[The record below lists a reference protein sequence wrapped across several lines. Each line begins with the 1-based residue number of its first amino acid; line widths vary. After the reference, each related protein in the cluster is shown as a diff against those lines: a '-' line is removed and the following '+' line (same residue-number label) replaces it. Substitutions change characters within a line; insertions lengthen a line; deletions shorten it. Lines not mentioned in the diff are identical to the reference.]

1 MSRLWRPGPPERLD
15 FPVRGAARSPVT
27 FVCEPL
33 KLLTRYILRELVGPL
48 IFALSTLTAL
58 LLLQQV
64 AKQFG
69 NLVGKGLGW
78 GVIGEFFLLSIPFI
92 IAMTMP
98 MGVLVAVLYA
108 FSRLT
113 AENEVTALRA
123 SGISVMRL
131 VRPAIFFGAALGLAM
146 LVFNDQVLPR
156 SNHRLRTLQTD
167 IARKKP
173 TFALREQVI
182 NEVMPGKLF
191 LRTSHIDEATDRLRE
206 VTIFNFDDP
215 ERRKTIYSDSGVMGM
230 TPDQKDLQMTLHDGY
245 MQQIPRDNLGELTR
259 LYFRTDLVRVRGVGN
274 RFEQT
279 EKDDYKSEREMSVCE
294 MSKGL
299 EDGNEDLEQART
311 TLGNTLAAATHYLA
325 TGEQLP
331 TPKVTKPKPRLTA
344 GSLYCQLTTP
354 LFGNAAIADS
364 DSTARAASVAAAS
377 TKGAAPG
384 TPGTTKAE
392 STVAAVPAGVPSST
406 GHGVPPSS
414 GAARAGVRPVPENG
428 VAARGFR
435 VPGRTLAQ
443 GTKSAKSAKGG
454 KSVKVATGA
463 KGAKGA
469 KVLPRT
475 SIAQGAKSARSPSS
489 GAPATAGAAVRQ
501 VPGTSAAR
509 LPGSSVVGQG
519 RAFNSPNQLPSPL
532 TSPAYLLSSAAQIEV
547 MKARVHDAQ
556 ITMSR
561 YETEIQKKFALAAAC
576 IVFVL
581 LGAPIG
587 IRFPRGGVGLV
598 IGVSIVVFALYYVG
612 LIVGEDLADKLILS
626 PVVAMWMANALF
638 TVVGVAGLIR
648 VQRVG
653 GSARGGD
660 TSELLDNVRTW
671 IARHARKIGVRA
683 DRRRRVTA

>member
-1 MSRLWRPGPPERLD
+1 M
-15 FPVRGAARSPVT
+15 
-27 FVCEPL
+27 
-33 KLLTRYILRELVGPL
+33 KLLTRYILRELIGPL

-78 GVIGEFFLLSIPFI
+78 AVIGEFFLLSIPFI

-131 VRPAIFFGAALGLAM
+131 VRPAIFFGGVLGLMM

-191 LRTSHIDEATDRLRE
+191 LRTSHIDEATDRMRE
-206 VTIFNFDDP
+206 VTIYNFDDP
-215 ERRKTIYSDSGVMGM
+215 ERRKTIFSDSGVMGM

-299 EDGNEDLEQART
+299 EDGNEDLEQARA
-311 TLGNTLAAATHYLA
+311 TLGNTLASATHYLA

-331 TPKVTKPKPRLTA
+331 PAKPVKPQPRHTA
-344 GSLYCQLTTP
+344 GSLYCKLTTP
-354 LFGNAAIADS
+354 IFGNAAIADS
-364 DSTARAASVAAAS
+364 DSAAHAAGATNTAVASTNAPGSTAVAAA
-377 TKGAAPG
+377 AP
-384 TPGTTKAE
+384 P
-392 STVAAVPAGVPSST
+392 VPSST
-406 GHGVPPSS
+406 GQGPAPSS
-414 GAARAGVRPVPENG
+414 GAPSAGFRPPPPNG
-428 VAARGFR
+428 IANRGFR
-435 VPGRTLAQ
+435 PPPGRRLAQ
-443 GTKSAKSAKGG
+443 GTKNGAKNAKGVKAGKNAQSAKAGKNAKAGKSAKGG
-454 KSVKVATGA
+454 K
-463 KGAKGA
+463 
-469 KVLPRT
+469 LPPRT
-475 SIAQGAKSARSPSS
+475 TIAQGAPGASGMRPPSS
-489 GAPATAGAAVRQ
+489 GAPTTAGAAMRQ
-501 VPGTSAAR
+501 
-509 LPGSSVVGQG
+509 LPGGGVAGQPASSIVGQG
-519 RAFNSPNQLPSPL
+519 RTFQAPNQL
-532 TSPAYLLSSAAQIEV
+532 TNPAYLLSSAAQIEV
-547 MKARVHDAQ
+547 MKARVHDSQ

-598 IGVSIVVFALYYVG
+598 IGVSILVFALYYVG
-612 LIVGEDLADKLILS
+612 LIVGEDLADKLILN
-626 PVVAMWMANALF
+626 PVIAMWMANALF
-638 TVVGVAGLIR
+638 TVVGVLGLLR
-648 VQRVG
+648 VRRVG

-660 TSELLDNVRTW
+660 TGELWDNVRTW
-671 IARHARKIGVRA
+671 FARRARRFGVRA
-683 DRRRRVTA
+683 DRRSRVTA

>member
-1 MSRLWRPGPPERLD
+1 M
-15 FPVRGAARSPVT
+15 
-27 FVCEPL
+27 
-33 KLLTRYILRELVGPL
+33 KLLTRYILRELIGPL

-131 VRPAIFFGAALGLAM
+131 VRPAIVFGGVLGLAM

-191 LRTSHIDEATDRLRE
+191 LRTSHIDEATDRMRE
-206 VTIFNFDDP
+206 VTIYNFDDP
-215 ERRKTIYSDSGVMGM
+215 ERRKTIFSDSGVMGM

-331 TPKVTKPKPRLTA
+331 PAKPAKPKPRRTA
-344 GSLYCQLTTP
+344 GSLYCTLTAP
-354 LFGNAAIADS
+354 IFGNAAISDS
-364 DSTARAASVAAAS
+364 DSTVRAAGTTSTAAATTKPPVAAA
-377 TKGAAPG
+377 
-384 TPGTTKAE
+384 
-392 STVAAVPAGVPSST
+392 VAAVPSVAPST
-406 GHGVPPSS
+406 GQGGFRPPLP
-414 GAARAGVRPVPENG
+414 GG
-428 VAARGFR
+428 VANRGFR
-435 VPGRTLAQ
+435 VPPRTLAQ
-443 GTKSAKSAKGG
+443 GAKGG
-454 KSVKVATGA
+454 KSAHAA
-463 KGAKGA
+463 KGAKGGKNA
-469 KVLPRT
+469 KGAKPTPRT
-475 SIAQGAKSARSPSS
+475 SLAQSAPGARAPN
-489 GAPATAGAAVRQ
+489 GAPTTAGAAMRQ
-501 VPGTSAAR
+501 LSGVSSGA

-519 RAFNSPNQLPSPL
+519 RTFQTPNQL

-547 MKARVHDAQ
+547 MKARVHDAE

-598 IGVSIVVFALYYVG
+598 IGVSILVFALYYVG
-612 LIVGEDLADKLILS
+612 LIVGEDLADKLILD
-626 PVVAMWMANALF
+626 PVIAMWMANALF
-638 TVVGVAGLIR
+638 TVVGVLGLIR

-653 GSARGGD
+653 GSVRGGD

-671 IARHARKIGVRA
+671 FARGARRFGVRA
-683 DRRRRVTA
+683 DRRSRATA

>member
-1 MSRLWRPGPPERLD
+1 MSLRAHGARTPPS
-15 FPVRGAARSPVT
+15 AS
-27 FVCEPL
+27 EPL
-33 KLLTRYILRELVGPL
+33 KLLTRYILREQIGPL
-48 IFALSTLTAL
+48 VFALSSLTAL

-78 GVIGEFFLLSIPFI
+78 DVIGEFFLLSIPFI

-113 AENEVTALRA
+113 AENEITALRA

-131 VRPAIFFGAALGLAM
+131 VRPAIYFGGTLGLLM

-191 LRTSHIDEATDRLRE
+191 LRTSHIDESTDRMRE
-206 VTIFNFDDP
+206 VTIYNFDDP

-299 EDGNEDLEQART
+299 EDGNQDLDQARA
-311 TLGNTLAAATHYLA
+311 TLANTLVAATHYLA
-325 TGEQLP
+325 TGEQLQP
-331 TPKVTKPKPRLTA
+331 VKAPKAKVRLTA
-344 GSLYCQLTTP
+344 GGLYCKLAMP
-354 LFGNAAIADS
+354 IFGNASIADT
-364 DSTARAASVAAAS
+364 DSTVAAIGATGASVAATVPATTTPS
-377 TKGAAPG
+377 TAAAIAQKPETRAVAFAAP
-384 TPGTTKAE
+384 
-392 STVAAVPAGVPSST
+392 SSAARHMGGFRA
-406 GHGVPPSS
+406 PPSS
-414 GAARAGVRPVPENG
+414 GAA
-428 VAARGFR
+428 
-435 VPGRTLAQ
+435 
-443 GTKSAKSAKGG
+443 
-454 KSVKVATGA
+454 
-463 KGAKGA
+463 
-469 KVLPRT
+469 VLRYP
-475 SIAQGAKSARSPSS
+475 PSS
-489 GAPATAGAAVRQ
+489 GMVQGKGVPLSSGIAPTTVGAAMLQQRAAVHGRGFDAPAGA
-501 VPGTSAAR
+501 
-509 LPGSSVVGQG
+509 
-519 RAFNSPNQLPSPL
+519 PSPL
-532 TSPAYLLSSAAQIEV
+532 ASPAYLLSSAAQIEV
-547 MKARVHDAQ
+547 MKARVHDSEV
-556 ITMSR
+556 TMSR
-561 YETEIQKKFALAAAC
+561 YSVEIQKKFALAAAC

-598 IGVSIVVFALYYVG
+598 IGVSIAVFALYYVG
-612 LIVGEDLADKLILS
+612 LIVGEDLANKLILD
-626 PVVAMWMANALF
+626 PVIAMWMANVLF
-638 TVVGVAGLIR
+638 TVVGIFGLVR
-648 VQRVG
+648 VQRSG
-653 GSARGGD
+653 GAARGGD
-660 TSELLDNVRTW
+660 TSELLDSIRTW
-671 IARHARKIGVRA
+671 LAQRFRRVGIRA
-683 DRRRRVTA
+683 DRRSRVTA

>member
-1 MSRLWRPGPPERLD
+1 VATL
-15 FPVRGAARSPVT
+15 VRES
-27 FVCEPL
+27 L
-33 KLLTRYILRELVGPL
+33 KLLTRYILREQIGPL
-48 IFALSTLTAL
+48 IFALSSLTAL

-131 VRPAIFFGAALGLAM
+131 VRPAIYFGATLGLAM

-191 LRTSHIDEATDRLRE
+191 LRTSHIDESTDRMRE
-206 VTIFNFDDP
+206 VTIYNFDDP

-294 MSKGL
+294 MAKGL
-299 EDGNEDLEQART
+299 EDGNQDLDQARA
-311 TLGNTLAAATHYLA
+311 TLANTLAAATHYMA

-331 TPKVTKPKPRLTA
+331 PAKSPKPAVRLSA
-344 GSLYCQLTTP
+344 GGLYCRLAMP
-354 LFGNAAIADS
+354 IFGNAAIADS
-364 DSTARAASVAAAS
+364 DSTATPAGAKVPPKSQIASAKTPDSLTTAQAATAAKFTQLA
-377 TKGAAPG
+377 KA
-384 TPGTTKAE
+384 AE
-392 STVAAVPAGVPSST
+392 STRVANGGFHAPPAPAT
-406 GHGVPPSS
+406 GRPPQF
-414 GAARAGVRPVPENG
+414 GAAKPRGG
-428 VAARGFR
+428 GFR
-435 VPGRTLAQ
+435 APPGSPLAKQ
-443 GTKSAKSAKGG
+443 APLAKTAPSAGP
-454 KSVKVATGA
+454 AT
-463 KGAKGA
+463 
-469 KVLPRT
+469 
-475 SIAQGAKSARSPSS
+475 
-489 GAPATAGAAVRQ
+489 TAGAAMRNLQ
-501 VPGTSAAR
+501 GKTQS
-509 LPGSSVVGQG
+509 LPGKIPELPGASIIGRGRSFEAPVGAPNPLSS
-519 RAFNSPNQLPSPL
+519 PS
-532 TSPAYLLSSAAQIEV
+532 YLLSSAAQIEV
-547 MKARVHDAQ
+547 MKARVHDSQ
-556 ITMSR
+556 IAMSR

-576 IVFVL
+576 VVFVL

-598 IGVSIVVFALYYVG
+598 IGVSIAVFALYYVG
-612 LIVGEDLADKLILS
+612 LIVGEDLADKLILD

-638 TVVGVAGLIR
+638 TVVGVFGLIR
-648 VQRVG
+648 VQRTG

-660 TSELLDNVRTW
+660 AGEVIDGIRAWFARRVRS
-671 IARHARKIGVRA
+671 IGVRA

>member
-1 MSRLWRPGPPERLD
+1 
-15 FPVRGAARSPVT
+15 
-27 FVCEPL
+27 L
-33 KLLTRYILRELVGPL
+33 KLLTRYILREQFGPL
-48 IFALSTLTAL
+48 VFALSSLTAL

-78 GVIGEFFLLSIPFI
+78 DVIGEFFLLSIPFI

-113 AENEVTALRA
+113 AENEITALRA

-131 VRPAIFFGAALGLAM
+131 VRPAILFGATLGLLM

-191 LRTSHIDEATDRLRE
+191 LRTSHIDESTDRMRE
-206 VTIFNFDDP
+206 VTIYNFDDP

-230 TPDQKDLQMTLHDGY
+230 TPDQKDLQLTLHDGY

-294 MSKGL
+294 MAKGL
-299 EDGNEDLEQART
+299 EDGNQDLDQARA
-311 TLGNTLAAATHYLA
+311 TLANTLVAATHYLA

-331 TPKVTKPKPRLTA
+331 PVKAPKPKVRLTA
-344 GSLYCQLTTP
+344 GGLYCKLAMP
-354 LFGNAAIADS
+354 IFGNASIADT
-364 DSTARAASVAAAS
+364 DTTVAAPKAPMAAIGTKGASVAARTPATATPSTAAAVAKKPTTTAVAS
-377 TKGAAPG
+377 APPSSG
-384 TPGTTKAE
+384 VRPKHGFRAPP
-392 STVAAVPAGVPSST
+392 SSGAAVPRYPPSS
-406 GHGVPPSS
+406 GIARGMGVPPSS
-414 GAARAGVRPVPENG
+414 GIAPTTAGSAMLQLPG
-428 VAARGFR
+428 ASAHGRGFDA
-435 VPGRTLAQ
+435 PT
-443 GTKSAKSAKGG
+443 
-454 KSVKVATGA
+454 
-463 KGAKGA
+463 
-469 KVLPRT
+469 
-475 SIAQGAKSARSPSS
+475 
-489 GAPATAGAAVRQ
+489 GAPAGA
-501 VPGTSAAR
+501 
-509 LPGSSVVGQG
+509 
-519 RAFNSPNQLPSPL
+519 PSPL
-532 TSPAYLLSSAAQIEV
+532 ASPAYLLSSAAQIEV
-547 MKARVHDAQ
+547 MKARAHDSEV
-556 ITMSR
+556 TMSR
-561 YETEIQKKFALAAAC
+561 YSVEIQKKFALAAAC
-576 IVFVL
+576 VVFVL

-598 IGVSIVVFALYYVG
+598 IGVSIAVFALYYVG
-612 LIVGEDLADKLILS
+612 LIVGEDLANKLILD
-626 PVVAMWMANALF
+626 PVIAMWMANALF
-638 TVVGVAGLIR
+638 TVLGVIGLVR
-648 VQRVG
+648 VQRSG

-660 TSELLDNVRTW
+660 TSELLDSIRMWLAQRFRRVG
-671 IARHARKIGVRA
+671 IRA
-683 DRRRRVTA
+683 DRRSRVTA

>member
-1 MSRLWRPGPPERLD
+1 M
-15 FPVRGAARSPVT
+15 
-27 FVCEPL
+27 
-33 KLLTRYILRELVGPL
+33 KLLTRYILRELIGPL

-113 AENEVTALRA
+113 AENEITALRA

-131 VRPAIFFGAALGLAM
+131 VRPAIYFGAALGLLM

-191 LRTSHIDEATDRLRE
+191 LRTSHIDESTDRLRE
-206 VTIFNFDDP
+206 VTIYNFDDP

-259 LYFRTDLVRVRGVGN
+259 LYFRSDLVRVRGVGN

-294 MSKGL
+294 MAKGL
-299 EDGNEDLEQART
+299 EDGNQDLDQARA
-311 TLGNTLAAATHYLA
+311 TLANTLAAATHYLA

-331 TPKVTKPKPRLTA
+331 APKIMKPKPRLTA
-344 GSLYCQLTTP
+344 GSLYCKLTVP
-354 LFGNAAIADS
+354 VFGNAVIADS
-364 DSTARAASVAAAS
+364 DSAASPASAAQAKAAAGK
-377 TKGAAPG
+377 TQTVVAQAPAG
-384 TPGTTKAE
+384 TSP
-392 STVAAVPAGVPSST
+392 AAVPSAKTTAPARVAMVPPSPATSS
-406 GHGVPPSS
+406 GRAAPPSS
-414 GAARAGVRPVPENG
+414 GRASGGFRAPPGG
-428 VAARGFR
+428 VANRGFR
-435 VPGRTLAQ
+435 PP
-443 GTKSAKSAKGG
+443 SAKK
-454 KSVKVATGA
+454 
-463 KGAKGA
+463 
-469 KVLPRT
+469 L
-475 SIAQGAKSARSPSS
+475 AQGAKSPSG
-489 GAPATAGAAVRQ
+489 GAKSRVAPSNGAATTAGAAMRQ
-501 VPGTSAAR
+501 
-509 LPGSSVVGQG
+509 LPGNPVPQFPGSRVIG
-519 RAFNSPNQLPSPL
+519 RGRTFDAPTNAPSQLS
-532 TSPAYLLSSAAQIEV
+532 SPAYLLSSAAQIEV
-547 MKARVHDAQ
+547 MKARVHDSE

-576 IVFVL
+576 VVFVL
-581 LGAPIG
+581 LGAPIA

-598 IGVSIVVFALYYVG
+598 IGVSIAVFALYYVG
-612 LIVGEDLADKLILS
+612 LIVGEDLADKLILD

-638 TVVGVAGLIR
+638 TLVGVLGLIR

-660 TSELLDNVRTW
+660 SSELFDTVRTW
-671 IARHARKIGVRA
+671 IAQRARRLGIRA
-683 DRRRRVTA
+683 DRRRRVPA

>member
-1 MSRLWRPGPPERLD
+1 
-15 FPVRGAARSPVT
+15 
-27 FVCEPL
+27 L
-33 KLLTRYILRELVGPL
+33 KLLTRYILREQIGPL
-48 IFALSTLTAL
+48 IFALSSLTAL

-78 GVIGEFFLLSIPFI
+78 DVIGEFFLLSIPFI

-131 VRPAIFFGAALGLAM
+131 VRPAIFFGATLGLLM

-191 LRTSHIDEATDRLRE
+191 LRTSHIDEATDRMRE
-206 VTIFNFDDP
+206 VTIYNFDDP

-294 MSKGL
+294 MAKGL
-299 EDGNEDLEQART
+299 EDGNQDLDQARA
-311 TLGNTLAAATHYLA
+311 TLANTLAAATHYLA

-331 TPKVTKPKPRLTA
+331 AAKTPKPKVRLTA
-344 GSLYCQLTTP
+344 GGLYCRLAMP
-354 LFGNAAIADS
+354 IFGNAAIADS
-364 DSTARAASVAAAS
+364 DSSATPAGAKGPAKTQIATGKKPDSLTVAAQTAAARTTKLADSLKVAIGAPPRSAAS
-377 TKGAAPG
+377 TGRAPVLPKGGIAKGGFRAPQAPAKGRPPQFGAATGRTGGFRPPPG
-384 TPGTTKAE
+384 SPLPQRA
-392 STVAAVPAGVPSST
+392 PSL
-406 GHGVPPSS
+406 GPPPSS
-414 GAARAGVRPVPENG
+414 GAATTAGGAMRQLPSTIPQLQGSTVIGRGRTFEAPAGV
-428 VAARGFR
+428 
-435 VPGRTLAQ
+435 
-443 GTKSAKSAKGG
+443 
-454 KSVKVATGA
+454 
-463 KGAKGA
+463 
-469 KVLPRT
+469 
-475 SIAQGAKSARSPSS
+475 
-489 GAPATAGAAVRQ
+489 
-501 VPGTSAAR
+501 
-509 LPGSSVVGQG
+509 
-519 RAFNSPNQLPSPL
+519 PNQLSSPS
-532 TSPAYLLSSAAQIEV
+532 YLLSSAAQIEV
-547 MKARVHDAQ
+547 MKARVHDSEIA
-556 ITMSR
+556 MSR

-576 IVFVL
+576 VVFVL

-598 IGVSIVVFALYYVG
+598 IGVSIAVFALYYVG
-612 LIVGEDLADKLILS
+612 LIVGEDLADKLILD
-626 PVVAMWMANALF
+626 PVIAMWMANALF
-638 TVVGVAGLIR
+638 TVVGIFGLIR
-648 VQRVG
+648 VQRGG

-660 TSELLDNVRTW
+660 AGELFDAIRTW
-671 IARHARKIGVRA
+671 IAQRVRRIGVRA

>member
-1 MSRLWRPGPPERLD
+1 M
-15 FPVRGAARSPVT
+15 
-27 FVCEPL
+27 
-33 KLLTRYILRELVGPL
+33 KLLTRYILREQIGPL
-48 IFALSTLTAL
+48 IFALSSLTAL

-113 AENEVTALRA
+113 SENEVTALRA

-131 VRPAIFFGAALGLAM
+131 VRPAIFFGATLGLVM

-191 LRTSHIDEATDRLRE
+191 LRTSHIDESTDRMRE
-206 VTIFNFDDP
+206 VTIYNFDDP

-294 MSKGL
+294 MAKGL
-299 EDGNEDLEQART
+299 EDGNQDLDQARA
-311 TLGNTLAAATHYLA
+311 TLANTLAAATHYLA

-331 TPKVTKPKPRLTA
+331 PAKTPKPKVRLTA
-344 GSLYCQLTTP
+344 GGLYCRLVMP
-354 LFGNAAIADS
+354 IFGNAAIADS
-364 DSTARAASVAAAS
+364 DSAAAPVPAKGAAKTQIAGAKTPDSLVVAAQTAAAAKVAKLVESTKVANAAPRSAAS
-377 TKGAAPG
+377 TGRAPAFA
-384 TPGTTKAE
+384 PPA
-392 STVAAVPAGVPSST
+392 TV
-406 GHGVPPSS
+406 
-414 GAARAGVRPVPENG
+414 
-428 VAARGFR
+428 
-435 VPGRTLAQ
+435 
-443 GTKSAKSAKGG
+443 AKGG
-454 KSVKVATGA
+454 FRAPPTPAKARMPQFGAAKPRGGGFRAPPGSAT
-463 KGAKGA
+463 
-469 KVLPRT
+469 
-475 SIAQGAKSARSPSS
+475 AQRPPSA
-489 GAPATAGAAVRQ
+489 GPATTAGAAMRQ
-501 VPGTSAAR
+501 LPGTIPQ
-509 LPGSSVVGQG
+509 LPGSSVIG
-519 RAFNSPNQLPSPL
+519 RGRSFDAPAGAPSPL
-532 TSPAYLLSSAAQIEV
+532 ASPSYLLSSAAQIEV
-547 MKARVHDAQ
+547 MKARVHDSE
-556 ITMSR
+556 ISMSR

-576 IVFVL
+576 VVFVL

-598 IGVSIVVFALYYVG
+598 IGVSIAVFALYYVG
-612 LIVGEDLADKLILS
+612 LIVGEDLADKLILD
-626 PVVAMWMANALF
+626 PVIAMWMANALF
-638 TVVGVAGLIR
+638 TVVGVFGLIR

-660 TSELLDNVRTW
+660 AGELFDGIRAW
-671 IARHARKIGVRA
+671 IAQRVRRIGVRA

>member
-1 MSRLWRPGPPERLD
+1 M
-15 FPVRGAARSPVT
+15 
-27 FVCEPL
+27 
-33 KLLTRYILRELVGPL
+33 KLLTRYILRELTGPL

-98 MGVLVAVLYA
+98 MAVLVAVLYA

-131 VRPAIFFGAALGLAM
+131 VRPAIVFGGTLGLLM

-191 LRTSHIDEATDRLRE
+191 LRTSHIDEATDRMRE
-206 VTIFNFDDP
+206 VTIYNFDDP

-259 LYFRTDLVRVRGVGN
+259 LYFQTDLVRVRGVGN

-299 EDGNEDLEQART
+299 EDGNQDLVQART
-311 TLGNTLAAATHYLA
+311 TLGNTLAAATHFLA
-325 TGEQLP
+325 TGQQLVA
-331 TPKVTKPKPRLTA
+331 PKVTKPSPRRTA
-344 GSLYCQLTTP
+344 GSLYCRLTTP
-354 LFGNAAIADS
+354 LFGNAAIADT
-364 DSTARAASVAAAS
+364 DSVVQANASASAARSNSGINPPASGSVAAAPTARQS
-377 TKGAAPG
+377 AKPDESAKVAMVVPRAPSSAKGHAPASAGSKKKGAHAVTPKKRVAKPGFQAPPARVLAQG
-384 TPGTTKAE
+384 PQ
-392 STVAAVPAGVPSST
+392 AARA
-406 GHGVPPSS
+406 PSS
-414 GAARAGVRPVPENG
+414 GQ
-428 VAARGFR
+428 VA
-435 VPGRTLAQ
+435 
-443 GTKSAKSAKGG
+443 
-454 KSVKVATGA
+454 
-463 KGAKGA
+463 
-469 KVLPRT
+469 
-475 SIAQGAKSARSPSS
+475 PSS
-489 GAPATAGAAVRQ
+489 GGAAARQ
-501 VPGTSAAR
+501 LPGSPVSQ
-509 LPGSSVVGQG
+509 LPGSSVIG
-519 RAFNSPNQLPSPL
+519 RGRTFESSPSYPAPL
-532 TSPAYLLSSAAQIEV
+532 TSPAYLMSSAAQIEV
-547 MKARVHDAQ
+547 MKARVHDSQ
-556 ITMSR
+556 ISMSR

-598 IGVSIVVFALYYVG
+598 IGVSIIVFALYYVG
-612 LIVGEDLADKLILS
+612 LIVGEDLADKLILD

-638 TVVGVAGLIR
+638 TVVGVLGLIR
-648 VQRVG
+648 VQRHG

-660 TSELLDNVRTW
+660 TSELLDTARTW
-671 IARHARKIGVRA
+671 LAQRARSIGIRA
-683 DRRRRVTA
+683 NRRRRVPA

>member
-1 MSRLWRPGPPERLD
+1 M
-15 FPVRGAARSPVT
+15 
-27 FVCEPL
+27 
-33 KLLTRYILRELVGPL
+33 KLLTRYILREQIGPL
-48 IFALSTLTAL
+48 VFALSSLTAL

-131 VRPAIFFGAALGLAM
+131 VRPAIFFGAFLGLLM

-206 VTIFNFDDP
+206 VTIYNFDDP

-294 MSKGL
+294 MAKGL
-299 EDGNEDLEQART
+299 EDGNQDLDQARAQLSS
-311 TLGNTLAAATHYLA
+311 TLVSATHYLA

-331 TPKVTKPKPRLTA
+331 MTKIPKPKVRMTA
-344 GSLYCQLTTP
+344 GGLYCKLVMP
-354 LFGNAAIADS
+354 IFGNASIADT
-364 DSTARAASVAAAS
+364 DTTVAKAPPKTAPLATAASIAAAP
-377 TKGAAPG
+377 K
-384 TPGTTKAE
+384 
-392 STVAAVPAGVPSST
+392 AVPGKALP
-406 GHGVPPSS
+406 
-414 GAARAGVRPVPENG
+414 
-428 VAARGFR
+428 RGFR
-435 VPGRTLAQ
+435 APPFSPLA
-443 GTKSAKSAKGG
+443 
-454 KSVKVATGA
+454 
-463 KGAKGA
+463 
-469 KVLPRT
+469 R
-475 SIAQGAKSARSPSS
+475 AQGAPPST
-489 GAPATAGAAVRQ
+489 GAPITARGAMTQQR
-501 VPGTSAAR
+501 VPGSLPQ
-509 LPGSSVVGQG
+509 LPGASANAHGRGFNAPPGAPPVAPSISS
-519 RAFNSPNQLPSPL
+519 RLAPSQL

-547 MKARVHDAQ
+547 MRARVHDSEV
-556 ITMSR
+556 TMSR
-561 YETEIQKKFALAAAC
+561 YSVEIQKKFALSAAC

-581 LGAPIG
+581 LGAPIA

-598 IGVSIVVFALYYVG
+598 IGVSIGVFALYYVG
-612 LIVGEDLADKLILS
+612 LIVGEDLANKLILD
-626 PVVAMWMANALF
+626 PVIAMWMANVLF
-638 TVVGVAGLIR
+638 TVVGVSGLIR
-648 VQRVG
+648 VQRSG
-653 GSARGGD
+653 GSTRGGD
-660 TSELLDNVRTW
+660 SSELFDKVRTW
-671 IARHARKIGVRA
+671 LTQRFRRGGVPA
-683 DRRRRVTA
+683 DRRNHVPA

>member
-1 MSRLWRPGPPERLD
+1 MGRLWRPNPPWRLD
-15 FPVRGAARSPVT
+15 FSIRGAQRCPVT

-33 KLLTRYILRELVGPL
+33 KLLTRYILRELTGPL

-98 MGVLVAVLYA
+98 MAVLVAVLYA

-131 VRPAIFFGAALGLAM
+131 VRPAIVFGGTLGLLM

-191 LRTSHIDEATDRLRE
+191 LRTSHIDEATDRMRE
-206 VTIFNFDDP
+206 VTIYNFDDP
-215 ERRKTIYSDSGVMGM
+215 ERRKTIYSDSGLMGM

-299 EDGNEDLEQART
+299 EDGNQDLQQART
-311 TLGNTLAAATHYLA
+311 TLGNTLASATHYLA
-325 TGEQLP
+325 TGEQLVA
-331 TPKVTKPKPRLTA
+331 PKITKSKPRRTA
-344 GSLYCQLTTP
+344 GSLYCRLTTP
-354 LFGNAAIADS
+354 LFGNAAIADT
-364 DSTARAASVAAAS
+364 DSVVQARASANAARINAGVNPPAAATTVAAAPNAKQSAKPDESAKVAMVSPRPPAPAKSRTPVSAGAKKKKNAKGVPPKNRATKPGFRAPPPSVLAQRAQTARA
-377 TKGAAPG
+377 
-384 TPGTTKAE
+384 
-392 STVAAVPAGVPSST
+392 
-406 GHGVPPSS
+406 PSS
-414 GAARAGVRPVPENG
+414 GQAA
-428 VAARGFR
+428 
-435 VPGRTLAQ
+435 
-443 GTKSAKSAKGG
+443 
-454 KSVKVATGA
+454 
-463 KGAKGA
+463 
-469 KVLPRT
+469 
-475 SIAQGAKSARSPSS
+475 PSS
-489 GAPATAGAAVRQ
+489 GGAAARQ
-501 VPGTSAAR
+501 LPGNPASQ
-509 LPGSSVVGQG
+509 LPGSSVIG
-519 RAFNSPNQLPSPL
+519 RGRTFDSPPSYPVPL
-532 TSPAYLLSSAAQIEV
+532 TSPAYLMSSAAQIEV
-547 MKARVHDAQ
+547 MKARVHDSQ
-556 ITMSR
+556 ISMSR

-598 IGVSIVVFALYYVG
+598 IGVSIIVFALYYVG
-612 LIVGEDLADKLILS
+612 LIVGEDLADKLILD

-638 TVVGVAGLIR
+638 TVVGVLGLIR

-660 TSELLDNVRTW
+660 TSELLDTVRTW
-671 IARHARKIGVRA
+671 VAHRARSIGIRA
-683 DRRRRVTA
+683 NRRRRVPA

>member
-1 MSRLWRPGPPERLD
+1 M
-15 FPVRGAARSPVT
+15 
-27 FVCEPL
+27 
-33 KLLTRYILRELVGPL
+33 KLLTRYILRELIGPL

-78 GVIGEFFLLSIPFI
+78 AVIGEFFLLSIPFI

-123 SGISVMRL
+123 CGISVMRL
-131 VRPAIFFGAALGLAM
+131 VRPAIFFGATLGLAM

-191 LRTSHIDEATDRLRE
+191 LRTSHIEEATDRMRE
-206 VTIFNFDDP
+206 VTIYNFDDP

-299 EDGNEDLEQART
+299 KDGNDDLEQART
-311 TLGNTLAAATHYLA
+311 TLGNTLASATHYLA
-325 TGEQLP
+325 TGEQP
-331 TPKVTKPKPRLTA
+331 PPAKVVKPKPRRTA
-344 GSLYCQLTTP
+344 GSLYCKLTAP

-364 DSTARAASVAAAS
+364 DTTAHVAGATSTSVASMNRPSRRRRRRLRQACPRPRARARHQR
-377 TKGAAPG
+377 GLRR
-384 TPGTTKAE
+384 
-392 STVAAVPAGVPSST
+392 
-406 GHGVPPSS
+406 
-414 GAARAGVRPVPENG
+414 RAD
-428 VAARGFR
+428 AYRGFR
-435 VPGRTLAQ
+435 VPGAHACAGRDELRRA
-443 GTKSAKSAKGG
+443 GRPE
-454 KSVKVATGA
+454 GA
-463 KGAKGA
+463 KG
-469 KVLPRT
+469 RR
-475 SIAQGAKSARSPSS
+475 I
-489 GAPATAGAAVRQ
+489 
-501 VPGTSAAR
+501 
-509 LPGSSVVGQG
+509 
-519 RAFNSPNQLPSPL
+519 
-532 TSPAYLLSSAAQIEV
+532 
-547 MKARVHDAQ
+547 
-556 ITMSR
+556 
-561 YETEIQKKFALAAAC
+561 
-576 IVFVL
+576 
-581 LGAPIG
+581 
-587 IRFPRGGVGLV
+587 
-598 IGVSIVVFALYYVG
+598 
-612 LIVGEDLADKLILS
+612 
-626 PVVAMWMANALF
+626 
-638 TVVGVAGLIR
+638 
-648 VQRVG
+648 
-653 GSARGGD
+653 
-660 TSELLDNVRTW
+660 
-671 IARHARKIGVRA
+671 
-683 DRRRRVTA
+683 RRRRRSRRVQKAGRVQNGENSRRASLARRSEPRSQRQRLRRDSLPRA

>member
-1 MSRLWRPGPPERLD
+1 M
-15 FPVRGAARSPVT
+15 
-27 FVCEPL
+27 
-33 KLLTRYILRELVGPL
+33 KLLTRYILRELIGPL
-48 IFALSTLTAL
+48 IFALSSLTAL

-92 IAMTMP
+92 VAMTMP

-123 SGISVMRL
+123 SGISVMRI
-131 VRPAIFFGAALGLAM
+131 VRPAIYFGATLGLLM

-191 LRTSHIDEATDRLRE
+191 LRTSHIDPATDRMRE
-206 VTIFNFDDP
+206 VTIYNFNDP
-215 ERRKTIYSDSGVMGM
+215 ERRKTIFSDSGVMGM

-245 MQQIPRDNLGELTR
+245 MQQIPRDNLSELTR

-299 EDGNEDLEQART
+299 EDGYLDLQQART
-311 TLGNTLAAATHYLA
+311 TLGNTLASATHYLA
-325 TGEQLP
+325 TGEQLQPAKVVKP
-331 TPKVTKPKPRLTA
+331 TSHASA
-344 GSLYCQLTTP
+344 GGLYCKLTTP
-354 LFGNAAIADS
+354 LFGNASIADS
-364 DSTARAASVAAAS
+364 DS
-377 TKGAAPG
+377 
-384 TPGTTKAE
+384 
-392 STVAAVPAGVPSST
+392 AAVAKNAAVITGQTTGAQPNPPHTPTST
-406 GHGVPPSS
+406 
-414 GAARAGVRPVPENG
+414 
-428 VAARGFR
+428 
-435 VPGRTLAQ
+435 TLA
-443 GTKSAKSAKGG
+443 
-454 KSVKVATGA
+454 
-463 KGAKGA
+463 
-469 KVLPRT
+469 
-475 SIAQGAKSARSPSS
+475 S
-489 GAPATAGAAVRQ
+489 GAPAAARPAPISTGAAPISTGAAPISTGAAPLSTGAPPRSAGATPHGFHAPPPSGVANRGFRPPPGRALASKPPAHAPTTAGAAMRQ
-501 VPGTSAAR
+501 
-509 LPGSSVVGQG
+509 LPGSSMPQLPGTSVVGRG
-519 RAFNSPNQLPSPL
+519 RTFESPNGPPIP
-532 TSPAYLLSSAAQIEV
+532 TGNPAYLMSSAAQIEV
-547 MKARVHDAQ
+547 MKARVHDSEIA
-556 ITMSR
+556 MSR

-576 IVFVL
+576 VVFVL

-598 IGVSIVVFALYYVG
+598 IGVSIAVFALYYVG
-612 LIVGEDLADKLILS
+612 LIVGEDLADKLILD
-626 PVVAMWMANALF
+626 PVIAMWMANALF
-638 TVVGVAGLIR
+638 TIVGVAGLIR
-648 VQRVG
+648 VQRTG

-660 TSELLDNVRTW
+660 SSELLDTVRTW
-671 IARHARKIGVRA
+671 IGQRVRRIA
-683 DRRRRVTA
+683 AIRAERRRRVTA

>member
-1 MSRLWRPGPPERLD
+1 M
-15 FPVRGAARSPVT
+15 
-27 FVCEPL
+27 
-33 KLLTRYILRELVGPL
+33 KLLTRYILREHIGPL
-48 IFALSTLTAL
+48 VFALSSLTAL

-78 GVIGEFFLLSIPFI
+78 GVIGEFFVLSIPFI

-98 MGVLVAVLYA
+98 MAVLVAVLYA

-123 SGISVMRL
+123 NGISVMRL
-131 VRPAIFFGAALGLAM
+131 VRPAIIGGGVLGLVM
-146 LVFNDQVLPR
+146 LAFNDQVLPR

-206 VTIFNFDDP
+206 VTIYNFDDP

-259 LYFRTDLVRVRGVGN
+259 LYFKTDLVRVRGVGN

-294 MSKGL
+294 MSNGL
-299 EDGNEDLEQART
+299 AQGYEDLDQAHS
-311 TLGNTLAAATHYLA
+311 TLANTLVAATHYLA

-331 TPKVTKPKPRLTA
+331 AVKAPKPAPRVTA
-344 GSLYCQLTTP
+344 GALYCRLSSRI
-354 LFGNAAIADS
+354 FGNAAIADS
-364 DSTARAASVAAAS
+364 DSAAAAAATVPSIAQGVQPPGTKVAAAPARPLSAASSGVS
-377 TKGAAPG
+377 TL
-384 TPGTTKAE
+384 
-392 STVAAVPAGVPSST
+392 
-406 GHGVPPSS
+406 PPSS
-414 GAARAGVRPVPENG
+414 G
-428 VAARGFR
+428 GFR
-435 VPGRTLAQ
+435 VATPPG
-443 GTKSAKSAKGG
+443 GG
-454 KSVKVATGA
+454 VAN
-463 KGAKGA
+463 
-469 KVLPRT
+469 
-475 SIAQGAKSARSPSS
+475 
-489 GAPATAGAAVRQ
+489 AGAAV
-501 VPGTSAAR
+501 TAESAIAKLR
-509 LPGSSVVGQG
+509 ERETVGRG
-519 RAFNSPNQLPSPL
+519 RTFDAPQAPNQI
-532 TSPAYLLSSAAQIEV
+532 TSPAYLLNSAAQIEV
-547 MKARVHDAQ
+547 MKARVHDAET
-556 ITMSR
+556 TMSR
-561 YETEIQKKFALAAAC
+561 YEVEIQKKFALAFAC

-581 LGAPIG
+581 LGAPIA

-598 IGVSIVVFALYYVG
+598 IGVSIIAFALYYVG
-612 LIVGEDLADKLILS
+612 LVVGEDLADKLILD

-653 GSARGGD
+653 GTARGGD
-660 TSELLDNVRTW
+660 ASEIFDTVRAW
-671 IARHARKIGVRA
+671 LARQVRRVGIHA
-683 DRRRRVTA
+683 DRRRRVPA

>member
-1 MSRLWRPGPPERLD
+1 
-15 FPVRGAARSPVT
+15 
-27 FVCEPL
+27 L
-33 KLLTRYILRELVGPL
+33 KLLTRYILREQIGPL
-48 IFALSTLTAL
+48 VFALSSLTAL

-78 GVIGEFFLLSIPFI
+78 DVIGEFFLLSIPFI

-113 AENEVTALRA
+113 AENEITALRA

-131 VRPAIFFGAALGLAM
+131 VRPAIYFGATLGLLM

-191 LRTSHIDEATDRLRE
+191 LRTSHIDESTDRLRE
-206 VTIFNFDDP
+206 VTIYNFDDP

-294 MSKGL
+294 MAKGL
-299 EDGNEDLEQART
+299 EDGNQDLDQARA
-311 TLGNTLAAATHYLA
+311 TLANTLVAATHYLA
-325 TGEQLP
+325 TGEQLQP
-331 TPKVTKPKPRLTA
+331 VKAPKPKVRLTA
-344 GSLYCQLTTP
+344 GGLYCKLAMP
-354 LFGNAAIADS
+354 IFGNASIADT
-364 DSTARAASVAAAS
+364 DTTVAAPKAPMAAIGAKGASVAAATPAAMPTTTPS
-377 TKGAAPG
+377 TPAALAKKP
-384 TPGTTKAE
+384 KA
-392 STVAAVPAGVPSST
+392 TVVASAPPSSGVRPMHGFRAPPSSGAAVPRYPPSS
-406 GHGVPPSS
+406 GIARGMGVPPSS
-414 GAARAGVRPVPENG
+414 GIAPTTAAAAMQQQRAPAAPHGRGFDAPAGV
-428 VAARGFR
+428 
-435 VPGRTLAQ
+435 
-443 GTKSAKSAKGG
+443 
-454 KSVKVATGA
+454 
-463 KGAKGA
+463 
-469 KVLPRT
+469 
-475 SIAQGAKSARSPSS
+475 
-489 GAPATAGAAVRQ
+489 
-501 VPGTSAAR
+501 
-509 LPGSSVVGQG
+509 
-519 RAFNSPNQLPSPL
+519 PSPL
-532 TSPAYLLSSAAQIEV
+532 ASPAYLLSSAAQIEV
-547 MKARVHDAQ
+547 MKARVHDSEV
-556 ITMSR
+556 TMSR
-561 YETEIQKKFALAAAC
+561 YSVEIQKKFALAAAC
-576 IVFVL
+576 VVFVL

-598 IGVSIVVFALYYVG
+598 IGVSIAVFALYYVG
-612 LIVGEDLADKLILS
+612 LIVGEDLANKLILD
-626 PVVAMWMANALF
+626 PVIAMWMANVLF
-638 TVVGVAGLIR
+638 TVVGVFGLIR
-648 VQRVG
+648 VQRSG

-660 TSELLDNVRTW
+660 TSELLDSIRTW
-671 IARHARKIGVRA
+671 LARRFRSVGIRA
-683 DRRRRVTA
+683 DRRSRVTA

>member
-1 MSRLWRPGPPERLD
+1 
-15 FPVRGAARSPVT
+15 
-27 FVCEPL
+27 L

-92 IAMTMP
+92 VAMTMP

-131 VRPAIFFGAALGLAM
+131 VRPAIYFGAALGLLM

-191 LRTSHIDEATDRLRE
+191 LRTSHIDEATDRMRE
-206 VTIFNFDDP
+206 VTIYNFDDP

-299 EDGNEDLEQART
+299 EDGNQDLQQART
-311 TLGNTLAAATHYLA
+311 TLGNTLDSATHYMA
-325 TGEQLP
+325 TGEQLVA
-331 TPKVTKPKPRLTA
+331 PKITKPKPERTA
-344 GSLYCQLTTP
+344 GSLYCQLTAP

-364 DSTARAASVAAAS
+364 SDSALRVGTATSM
-377 TKGAAPG
+377 APG
-384 TPGTTKAE
+384 RTQLPNAQLPNAQTM
-392 STVAAVPAGVPSST
+392 AARGAS
-406 GHGVPPSS
+406 PSS
-414 GAARAGVRPVPENG
+414 GAARLSSG
-428 VAARGFR
+428 AAPLSSGAAPPKLGAANPSGMAKHGFR
-435 VPGRTLAQ
+435 SPPGSVTAQGLGAAPGRKLAQ
-443 GTKSAKSAKGG
+443 G
-454 KSVKVATGA
+454 ATGA
-463 KGAKGA
+463 KGARAPSGA
-469 KVLPRT
+469 SK
-475 SIAQGAKSARSPSS
+475 ARGVPSGKAPSS
-489 GAPATAGAAVRQ
+489 AGGVMRRPPAKPMPQ
-501 VPGTSAAR
+501 VPGSGVVAR
-509 LPGSSVVGQG
+509 G
-519 RAFNSPNQLPSPL
+519 RTFDAPNGMPTPI

-547 MKARVHDAQ
+547 MKARVHDSE

-576 IVFVL
+576 VVFVL

-598 IGVSIVVFALYYVG
+598 IGVSILVFALYYVG
-612 LIVGEDLADKLILS
+612 LIVGEDLADKLILD
-626 PVVAMWMANALF
+626 PVIAMWMANALF
-638 TVVGVAGLIR
+638 TVVGVLGLIR

-660 TSELLDNVRTW
+660 TSEMLDTIRTW
-671 IARHARKIGVRA
+671 IAQRMRRFGVRA

>member
-1 MSRLWRPGPPERLD
+1 MWSASRSAATL
-15 FPVRGAARSPVT
+15 VR
-27 FVCEPL
+27 EPL
-33 KLLTRYILRELVGPL
+33 KLLTRYILREQIGPL
-48 IFALSTLTAL
+48 IFALSSLTAL

-131 VRPAIFFGAALGLAM
+131 VRPAILFGATLGLLM

-191 LRTSHIDEATDRLRE
+191 LRTSHIDEATDRMRE
-206 VTIFNFDDP
+206 VTIYNFDDP

-294 MSKGL
+294 MAKGL
-299 EDGNEDLEQART
+299 EDGNQDLDQARA
-311 TLGNTLAAATHYLA
+311 TLANTLAAATHYLA

-331 TPKVTKPKPRLTA
+331 AAKTAKPKVRLTA
-344 GSLYCQLTTP
+344 GGLYCKLAVP
-354 LFGNAAIADS
+354 IFGNAAIADS
-364 DSTARAASVAAAS
+364 DSTAAPAA
-377 TKGAAPG
+377 TKGAAKTQIASG
-384 TPGTTKAE
+384 KTPDSLSVAAQTAAARTTKLAE
-392 STVAAVPAGVPSST
+392 SLQVAHAAPKSAASTGRAPVPPTTVAQGGFRAPPKGGVANHGFRTPPTPAKGRIPQFGAANGRAGGFRPPPGSPLPQRAPSL
-406 GHGVPPSS
+406 GPPPSS
-414 GAARAGVRPVPENG
+414 GAATTAGGALRQLPSTIPQLQGSTVIGR
-428 VAARGFR
+428 
-435 VPGRTLAQ
+435 GRTFD
-443 GTKSAKSAKGG
+443 
-454 KSVKVATGA
+454 
-463 KGAKGA
+463 
-469 KVLPRT
+469 
-475 SIAQGAKSARSPSS
+475 
-489 GAPATAGAAVRQ
+489 APAGA
-501 VPGTSAAR
+501 
-509 LPGSSVVGQG
+509 
-519 RAFNSPNQLPSPL
+519 PNQLSSPS
-532 TSPAYLLSSAAQIEV
+532 YLLSSAAQIEV
-547 MKARVHDAQ
+547 MKARVHDSQ
-556 ITMSR
+556 IAMSR

-576 IVFVL
+576 VVFVL

-598 IGVSIVVFALYYVG
+598 IGVSIAVFALYYVG
-612 LIVGEDLADKLILS
+612 LIVGEDLADKLILD
-626 PVVAMWMANALF
+626 PVIAMWMANALF
-638 TVVGVAGLIR
+638 TVVGVFGLIR
-648 VQRVG
+648 VQRGG

-660 TSELLDNVRTW
+660 AGELFDAIRSW
-671 IARHARKIGVRA
+671 IAQRMRRIGVRA

>member
-1 MSRLWRPGPPERLD
+1 M
-15 FPVRGAARSPVT
+15 
-27 FVCEPL
+27 
-33 KLLTRYILRELVGPL
+33 KLLTRYILREHIGPL
-48 IFALSTLTAL
+48 VFALSSLTAL

-78 GVIGEFFLLSIPFI
+78 AVIGEFFVLSIPFI

-98 MGVLVAVLYA
+98 MAVLVAVLYA

-113 AENEVTALRA
+113 SENEVTALRA

-131 VRPAIFFGAALGLAM
+131 VRPAIVGGAVLGLVM
-146 LVFNDQVLPR
+146 LAFNDQVLPR

-191 LRTSHIDEATDRLRE
+191 LRTSHIDEATDRMRE
-206 VTIFNFDDP
+206 VTIYNFDDP

-230 TPDQKDLQMTLHDGY
+230 TPDQRDLQMTLHDGY

-259 LYFRTDLVRVRGVGN
+259 LYFKTDLVRVRGVGN

-294 MSKGL
+294 MANGL
-299 EDGNEDLEQART
+299 AQGNEDLDQARA
-311 TLGNTLAAATHYLA
+311 TLANTLVSATHYLA

-331 TPKVTKPKPRLTA
+331 PAKVVKPRPRLTA
-344 GSLYCQLTTP
+344 GGLYCKLSSRI
-354 LFGNAAIADS
+354 FGSAHIADS
-364 DSTARAASVAAAS
+364 DSAATARPTIAQGVQQPGTKVIATTPPPDTATAKAPRPTAAKTAQRATPSAIAAAKAPRPTFRGPQSPHGGTFRAPPSAGAANAGAPRTVEAAVAAL
-377 TKGAAPG
+377 
-384 TPGTTKAE
+384 
-392 STVAAVPAGVPSST
+392 
-406 GHGVPPSS
+406 
-414 GAARAGVRPVPENG
+414 RAQE
-428 VAARGFR
+428 AARGKTFE
-435 VPGRTLAQ
+435 
-443 GTKSAKSAKGG
+443 
-454 KSVKVATGA
+454 
-463 KGAKGA
+463 
-469 KVLPRT
+469 
-475 SIAQGAKSARSPSS
+475 
-489 GAPATAGAAVRQ
+489 APQA
-501 VPGTSAAR
+501 
-509 LPGSSVVGQG
+509 
-519 RAFNSPNQLPSPL
+519 PNQIS
-532 TSPAYLLSSAAQIEV
+532 SPAYLLSSAAQIEV
-547 MKARVHDAQ
+547 MKSRVHDAE
-556 ITMSR
+556 TSMSR

-598 IGVSIVVFALYYVG
+598 IGVSIIAFALYYVG
-612 LIVGEDLADKLILS
+612 LVVGEDLADKLILN
-626 PVVAMWMANALF
+626 PVIAMWMANTLF

-660 TSELLDNVRTW
+660 ASEMFDTVRTW
-671 IARHARKIGVRA
+671 LARQVRRVGIRA
-683 DRRRRVTA
+683 DRRRRVPA

>member
-1 MSRLWRPGPPERLD
+1 M
-15 FPVRGAARSPVT
+15 
-27 FVCEPL
+27 
-33 KLLTRYILRELVGPL
+33 KLLTRYILREQIGPL
-48 IFALSTLTAL
+48 VFALSSLTAL

-78 GVIGEFFLLSIPFI
+78 DVIGEFFLLSIPFI

-113 AENEVTALRA
+113 AENEITALRA

-131 VRPAIFFGAALGLAM
+131 VRPAIYFGATLGLLM
-146 LVFNDQVLPR
+146 LLFNDQVLPR

-191 LRTSHIDEATDRLRE
+191 LR
-206 VTIFNFDDP
+206 NFDDP

-299 EDGNEDLEQART
+299 EDGNQDLDQARA
-311 TLGNTLAAATHYLA
+311 TLANTLVAATHYLA

-331 TPKVTKPKPRLTA
+331 PVKAPKPKVRLTA
-344 GSLYCQLTTP
+344 GGLYCKLAMP
-354 LFGNAAIADS
+354 IFGNASIADT
-364 DSTARAASVAAAS
+364 DTTVAAPKAPMAAIGAKGASVAAATPAAMPTTTPS
-377 TKGAAPG
+377 TPAALAKKP
-384 TPGTTKAE
+384 KA
-392 STVAAVPAGVPSST
+392 TAVASAPPSS
-406 GHGVPPSS
+406 GVRPMHGFRAPPSS
-414 GAARAGVRPVPENG
+414 GAAVPRYPPSSG
-428 VAARGFR
+428 
-435 VPGRTLAQ
+435 
-443 GTKSAKSAKGG
+443 
-454 KSVKVATGA
+454 
-463 KGAKGA
+463 
-469 KVLPRT
+469 
-475 SIAQGAKSARSPSS
+475 IAQGMGVPLSS
-489 GAPATAGAAVRQ
+489 GITPTTAAAAMLQQRTPAAPHGRGFDAPAGV
-501 VPGTSAAR
+501 
-509 LPGSSVVGQG
+509 
-519 RAFNSPNQLPSPL
+519 PSPVA
-532 TSPAYLLSSAAQIEV
+532 SPAYLLSSAAQIEV
-547 MKARVHDAQ
+547 MKARVHDSEV
-556 ITMSR
+556 TMSR
-561 YETEIQKKFALAAAC
+561 YSVEIQKKFALAAAC
-576 IVFVL
+576 VVFVL

-598 IGVSIVVFALYYVG
+598 IGVSIAVFALYYVG
-612 LIVGEDLADKLILS
+612 LIVGEDLANKLILD
-626 PVVAMWMANALF
+626 PVIAMWMANVLF
-638 TVVGVAGLIR
+638 TVVGVFGLVR
-648 VQRVG
+648 VQRSG

-660 TSELLDNVRTW
+660 TSELLDSIRTW
-671 IARHARKIGVRA
+671 LARRFRSVGIRA
-683 DRRRRVTA
+683 DRRSRVTA